1 MTMSVNLL
9 NLATTALGSDFGQL
23 AGKFLGEDGS
33 ATQKG
38 LTAILPA
45 IFGGMVQ
52 KGSTLDGATGLMSVL
67 NGSGVDSNLL
77 NNVASLFGNNG
88 AQASTLLSPGA
99 SLLGGL
105 FGDKV
110 GGIASAIA
118 SISGLKSSSAVNLLG
133 LVAPLVFGFLRKH
146 TSANSINAS
155 GLMDLLKGQTSHI
168 NSAIDPS
175 IAKVLGVTTQVA
187 DSSRLGAAATAAAA
201 GSTASA
207 VAAKSGFSL
216 GKLVPWLIAGAAAL
230 WLLSNMKSCGS
241 EKTIA
246 PVAAPVAPAAP
257 APSVVAAPTPAPTA
271 AAAAKPE
278 TAKLYF
284 ATAKYDPPV
293 DAAKTLDK
301 LVDYAR
307 SSPNTKLGISGF
319 HDKRGDP
326 AANAELS
333 KQRAL
338 AVKNVLISA
347 GVTEDRLILNKPTE
361 LTDTKDDQEAR
372 RVDVFVAQ

>member
-1 MTMSVNLL
+1 MSVNLL
-9 NLATTALGSDFGQL
+9 SLATTALGGDFGQL
-23 AGKFLGEDGS
+23 AGKFIGEDG
-33 ATQKG
+33 AAAQKG
-38 LTAILPA
+38 LVAILPA
-45 IFGGMVQ
+45 ILGGMAQ

-67 NGSGVDSNLL
+67 NGAGVDSSLL
-77 NNVASLFGNNG
+77 NNVAGLFGNSG
-88 AQASTLLSPGA
+88 AKASALLSPGA

-110 GGIASAIA
+110 GGIAAAVA
-118 SISGLKSSSAVNLLG
+118 SIAGLKSSSAVNLLG

-146 TSANSINAS
+146 TSDSSMNAS
-155 GLMDLLKGQTSHI
+155 GLMDLLKGQASHI

-175 IAKVLGVTTQVA
+175 IAKVLGMATPLAST
-187 DSSRLGAAATAAAA
+187 SHIGAAAAVA

-230 WLLSNMKSCGS
+230 WLLSNMKSCGN
-241 EKTIA
+241 EKAVTPVA
-246 PVAAPVAPAAP
+246 PVATPAPTPPAAP
-257 APSVVAAPTPAPTA
+257 ASAAI
-271 AAAAKPE
+271 AKPE
-278 TAKLYF
+278 LAKLYF
-284 ATAKYDPPV
+284 ATAKFDPPA

-347 GVTEDRLILNKPTE
+347 GVTEDRLILNKPVE

>member
-1 MTMSVNLL
+1 MN
-9 NLATTALGSDFGQL
+9 
-23 AGKFLGEDGS
+23 AG
-33 ATQKG
+33 
-38 LTAILPA
+38 
-45 IFGGMVQ
+45 
-52 KGSTLDGATGLMSVL
+52 
-67 NGSGVDSNLL
+67 
-77 NNVASLFGNNG
+77 
-88 AQASTLLSPGA
+88 
-99 SLLGGL
+99 
-105 FGDKV
+105 
-110 GGIASAIA
+110 
-118 SISGLKSSSAVNLLG
+118 
-133 LVAPLVFGFLRKH
+133 
-146 TSANSINAS
+146 
-155 GLMDLLKGQTSHI
+155 GLMDLLKGQASHI
-168 NSAIDPS
+168 NAAIDPS
-175 IAKVLGVTTQVA
+175 IAKVLGMATPLASTSHV
-187 DSSRLGAAATAAAA
+187 GAAAAVA

-230 WLLSNMKSCGS
+230 WLLSNMKSCGN
-241 EKTIA
+241 EKAVTPVA
-246 PVAAPVAPAAP
+246 PVATPAAPAPPPAPAAP
-257 APSVVAAPTPAPTA
+257 AA
-271 AAAAKPE
+271 AAIAKPE
-278 TAKLYF
+278 LAKLYF
-284 ATAKYDPPV
+284 ATAKFDPPA

-347 GVTEDRLILNKPTE
+347 GVTEDRLILNKPVE